1 MHTHTQ
7 TKKTIIHIPFNETER
22 QFIHTQTHET
32 LWKEKK
38 IREKMYSYDKK
49 KTKNKTE
56 FLILFGDIFFIYH
69 LYFTNYH

>member
-49 KTKNKTE
+49 KQKTKQN
-56 FLILFGDIFFIYH
+56 F
-69 LYFTNYH
+69 